1 MVWLR
6 ERWDRVLG
14 AVLVALGA
22 VLVFGAYYGMTDSR
36 QLVEQLSYLISGG
49 AGGLVSLGVGV
60 TLLVNADRRAEFAWL
75 DQVEA
80 ALRPDEAGP
89 ETEAD
94 GSAPGTVTN
103 DVAEA
108 DLTVLLESNAAIG
121 GTA

>member
-22 VLVFGAYYGMTDSR
+22 VLVFGAYYGMRDSR

-49 AGGLVSLGVGV
+49 AGGLVSLGVGA
-60 TLLVNADRRAEFAWL
+60 TLLVNAHRRAEFAWL
-75 DQVEA
+75 DTVEA
-80 ALRPDEAGP
+80 ALRPDEPDAEP
-89 ETEAD
+89 EP
-94 GSAPGTVTN
+94 APESDTTLN
-103 DVAEA
+103 DPAEA
-108 DLTVLLESNAAIG
+108 DLTVLLESKAAIG

>member
-6 ERWDRVLG
+6 ERWDRALG

-22 VLVFGAYYGMTDSR
+22 VLVFGAYYGMRDSR

-60 TLLVNADRRAEFAWL
+60 TLLVNAHRRAEFAWL

-80 ALRPDEAGP
+80 ALGPDEAGP